1 MQDSDK
7 TMPSDLKDDEI
18 DLKELFSIIYDGKW
32 IIGAITSLASI
43 LVVIYSL
50 YLPNIYKSTA
60 ILVPVESSDGING
73 ALKSYSGLASLAGV
87 NLPSQA
93 IESNA
98 TKAMEKIRSLSFF
111 QNNILPNIYLPELMA
126 VESWDQNKNELKF
139 NNNIY
144 DTKTKT
150 WVRSFKYP
158 QKQVPS
164 AQESFKEF
172 AQHLSFNE
180 NKQTGF
186 ITVSI
191 KHQSPYIAKEWV
203 NLLINQ
209 INAYYRE
216 KDRNEAEKSVAYLNE
231 QIVRTSFTEIKQV
244 VAALLQQETQKL
256 TLIEANE
263 AYVFDF
269 IDPPAVMERKSEPY
283 RALICIF
290 GSIIGGI
297 FGIVIVL
304 INHFR
309 TKSKY
314 I

>member
-1 MQDSDK
+1 MQDSDNK
-7 TMPSDLKDDEI
+7 FSKLSNDEI

-32 IIGAITSLASI
+32 VIGLITSIASI
-43 LVVIYSL
+43 LVVTYSL

-87 NLPSQA
+87 SLPPQA
-93 IESNA
+93 VESNA

-111 QNNILPNIYLPELMA
+111 QDNILPNIYLPELMA
-126 VESWDQNKNELKF
+126 VESWHPSSNELKF
-139 NNNIY
+139 NENIY
-144 DTKTKT
+144 DTKSNT
-150 WVRSFKYP
+150 WVREYKYP

-172 AQHLSFNE
+172 SQHLSFNE

-191 KHQSPYIAKEWV
+191 KHQSPYVAREWV
-203 NLLINQ
+203 DLLINQ
-209 INAYYRE
+209 INAFYRE
-216 KDRNEAEKSVAYLNE
+216 KDRNEAEKSVAYLNT
-231 QIVRTSFTEIKQV
+231 QIVKTSFTEIKQV

-263 AYVFDF
+263 AYVFDY
-269 IDPPAVMERKSEPY
+269 IDPPVVMERKSEPY
-283 RALICIF
+283 RALICLL
-290 GSIIGGI
+290 GAIIGGI
-297 FGIVIVL
+297 FGIVVVL

-309 TKSKY
+309 AK
-314 I
+314 